1 MKLASQIRQHRTEM
15 GLSQDA
21 LAERVF
27 VSRQTVSNW
36 ENDKTYPDLESLLL
50 LSDVFGISLDQLVKG
65 DLETMKQEI
74 NAQEIAKFHRNSLI
88 MTVFFLLLL
97 ISPIPLAHYLG
108 WWGMAVYL
116 LIAAIGIWFAF
127 QVDQHK
133 KQYNIQTYKEISAFL
148 EGKPLDGIEKAR
160 EEGKRPYQ
168 IVLIVL
174 GMILL
179 TLAVTLVM
187 VLIFRGL

>member
-36 ENDKTYPDLESLLL
+36 ENDKTYPDLDSLLL

-127 QVDQHK
+127 QVDRHK
-133 KQYNIQTYKEISAFL
+133 KQYDIQTYKEINAFL
-148 EGKPLDGIEKAR
+148 EGKPLEGIEKAR

-187 VLIFRGL
+187 VLIFRGM